1 MAMYNFIEYSDNY
14 SDSSRSLL
22 DFKRDDVANN
32 ADVTNDVNALSI
44 KNKANLIGTTNADG
58 TKKGKKIA
66 VPLKYLRS
74 LETPLI
80 NCKGELSLK

>member
-32 ADVTNDVNALSI
+32 ADVTNGVNALSI
-44 KNKANLIGTTNADG
+44 KYKANLIGTTNADG
-58 TKKGKKIA
+58 TKKGKK
-66 VPLKYLRS
+66 
-74 LETPLI
+74 
-80 NCKGELSLK
+80 